1 MVRVCKSK
9 RKTTKTLST
18 LTLDFILVQNHI
30 WNSLLDWEPTTGI
43 RTYQSPFDNMNIENH
58 QCNLPVYIDAKNRKY
73 LLLSNIEDD
82 VFYALL
88 IK

>member
-1 MVRVCKSK
+1 MDKIIKLNLELMIENIRKKHNISKSK
-9 RKTTKTLST
+9 LLKLSKKVKST
-18 LTLDFILVQNHI
+18 DK
-30 WNSLLDWEPTTGI
+30 
-43 RTYQSPFDNMNIENH
+43 MNIENH

>member
-1 MVRVCKSK
+1 MDKIIKLNLELMIENIRKKHNISKSK
-9 RKTTKTLST
+9 LLKLSKKVKST
-18 LTLDFILVQNHI
+18 
-30 WNSLLDWEPTTGI
+30 
-43 RTYQSPFDNMNIENH
+43 DNMKIENH

>member
-1 MVRVCKSK
+1 MSKKVKS
-9 RKTTKTLST
+9 T
-18 LTLDFILVQNHI
+18 N
-30 WNSLLDWEPTTGI
+30 
-43 RTYQSPFDNMNIENH
+43 NMKIENQ
-58 QCNLPVYIDAKNRKY
+58 QCSLPVYIDAKNRKY

>member
-1 MVRVCKSK
+1 MDKIIKLNLELMIENIRKKHNISKSK
-9 RKTTKTLST
+9 LLKLSKKVKST
-18 LTLDFILVQNHI
+18 
-30 WNSLLDWEPTTGI
+30 
-43 RTYQSPFDNMNIENH
+43 DNMNIENH
-58 QCNLPVYIDAKNRKY
+58 QCDLPVYIDAKNRKY

>member
-1 MVRVCKSK
+1 MDKIIKLNLELMIENIRKKHNISKSK
-9 RKTTKTLST
+9 LIKLSKKVKST
-18 LTLDFILVQNHI
+18 
-30 WNSLLDWEPTTGI
+30 
-43 RTYQSPFDNMNIENH
+43 DNMNIENH
-58 QCNLPVYIDAKNRKY
+58 QCDLPVYIDAKNRKY

>member
-1 MVRVCKSK
+1 MDKIIKLNLELMIENIRKKHNNSKSK
-9 RKTTKTLST
+9 LLKLCKKFKST
-18 LTLDFILVQNHI
+18 
-30 WNSLLDWEPTTGI
+30 
-43 RTYQSPFDNMNIENH
+43 DNMNIKNH

>member
-1 MVRVCKSK
+1 MDKIIKLNLELLIENIRKKHNISKSK
-9 RKTTKTLST
+9 LIKLSKKVKST
-18 LTLDFILVQNHI
+18 
-30 WNSLLDWEPTTGI
+30 
-43 RTYQSPFDNMNIENH
+43 DNMNIENH

>member
-1 MVRVCKSK
+1 MDKIIKLNLELMIENIRKKHNISKSK
-9 RKTTKTLST
+9 LLKLSKKVKST
-18 LTLDFILVQNHI
+18 
-30 WNSLLDWEPTTGI
+30 
-43 RTYQSPFDNMNIENH
+43 DNMNIENH

>member
-1 MVRVCKSK
+1 MDKIIKLNLELMIENIRKKHNISKSK
-9 RKTTKTLST
+9 LIKLSKKVKST
-18 LTLDFILVQNHI
+18 
-30 WNSLLDWEPTTGI
+30 
-43 RTYQSPFDNMNIENH
+43 DNMNIENH

>member
-1 MVRVCKSK
+1 MDKIIKLNLELMIENISKKHNISKSK
-9 RKTTKTLST
+9 LLKLSKKVKST
-18 LTLDFILVQNHI
+18 
-30 WNSLLDWEPTTGI
+30 
-43 RTYQSPFDNMNIENH
+43 DNMNIENH